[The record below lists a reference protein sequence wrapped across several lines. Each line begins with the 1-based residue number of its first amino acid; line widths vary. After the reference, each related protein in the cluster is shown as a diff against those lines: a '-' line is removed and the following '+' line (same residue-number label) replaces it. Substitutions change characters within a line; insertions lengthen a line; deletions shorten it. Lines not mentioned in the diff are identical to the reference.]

1 MARAGLD
8 LGFSPLSFEL
18 LALFLNALALRF
30 VQTAKNCRHLQRVC
44 LIFLVLQV
52 LFVLKLVFGGHVVE
66 LPLHVETLDVVRV
79 HDVHDLLVVLQN
91 GESAPAVWVR
101 DREKLIE
108 VVTIEYE
115 SVGCVFE
122 GVATLLSSL
131 LDLCLSDLA
140 RERPIGAKVV
150 IVSLACLEGRA
161 KCLSF

>member
-1 MARAGLD
+1 
-8 LGFSPLSFEL
+8 
-18 LALFLNALALRF
+18 
-30 VQTAKNCRHLQRVC
+30 
-44 LIFLVLQV
+44 
-52 LFVLKLVFGGHVVE
+52 
-66 LPLHVETLDVVRV
+66 
-79 HDVHDLLVVLQN
+79 VHDLLVVLQN

-108 VVTIEYE
+108 VVAIEYE

-150 IVSLACLEGRA
+150 IVSLACLKGRTQS
-161 KCLSF
+161 LSF